1 MKKLILLTMG
11 TIIFPCGQDMA
22 EPQNH
27 AISDGFRYKIE
38 QFEDIKILRY
48 QVPGFEDLS
57 LKQKKLV
64 YYLYEAGLSGRDII
78 WDQNYKHN
86 LCIRKTL
93 EAIIEHYEGDRDT
106 EEFQNFMI
114 YIKRVWFSNGIHHHD
129 STDKICPE
137 FSKEYFVRLLR
148 DSKGAEF
155 PLQEGETI
163 ETLAEK
169 LTPIL
174 FDPLIDAK
182 RVNQA
187 PDKDLIVNSA
197 NNFYEGVTQKDVEAY
212 YENLANPND
221 KTPVSHGLNS
231 KILRENGK
239 IIEKKWKIDGM
250 YSQAIAQ
257 IVFWLEKAL
266 TVTETDAQKASL
278 EKLIEY
284 YKTGD
289 LKTFDEYNILWIQDL
304 ESRVDVVN
312 GFIEVYGD
320 PLGMKASWESVVSF
334 KDMEATKRA
343 EIISHHAQWFEDHSP
358 IDPKFRKKKVKGIT
372 AKVITVAALG
382 GDCYP
387 FTPVGINLPN
397 ADWIRKEHGSKSV
410 TMENITYSYHQE
422 SLGSGFLEE
431 FTYSEEEKKLAEK
444 HGFLAGNLHTDLHEC
459 VGHASG
465 QMLPGVCA
473 EALKNYQSSIEEARA
488 DLVALYYIMDKK
500 LTELGVTQNSDVAK
514 TEYDSYIRN
523 GLMTQLTKIEL
534 GKNIEQAHM
543 RNRQMI
549 AKWVFEKGASENV
562 ISKKV
567 REDKTFFV
575 INDYEKLRALFSELL
590 KEVQRIRSEG
600 DYEAARALVENYG
613 VKVDPELHKEVKA
626 RYEKL
631 GLAPYSGFINPVFRP
646 VVEKGEIVNVKIEYP
661 DGYASQMMD
670 YSKRYSFLPT
680 YN

>member
-1 MKKLILLTMG
+1 
-11 TIIFPCGQDMA
+11 
-22 EPQNH
+22 
-27 AISDGFRYKIE
+27 
-38 QFEDIKILRY
+38 
-48 QVPGFEDLS
+48 
-57 LKQKKLV
+57 
-64 YYLYEAGLSGRDII
+64 
-78 WDQNYKHN
+78 
-86 LCIRKTL
+86 
-93 EAIIEHYEGDRDT
+93 
-106 EEFQNFMI
+106 
-114 YIKRVWFSNGIHHHD
+114 
-129 STDKICPE
+129 
-137 FSKEYFVRLLR
+137 
-148 DSKGAEF
+148 
-155 PLQEGETI
+155 
-163 ETLAEK
+163 
-169 LTPIL
+169 
-174 FDPLIDAK
+174 
-182 RVNQA
+182 
-187 PDKDLIVNSA
+187 
-197 NNFYEGVTQKDVEAY
+197 
-212 YENLANPND
+212 
-221 KTPVSHGLNS
+221 
-231 KILRENGK
+231 
-239 IIEKKWKIDGM
+239 
-250 YSQAIAQ
+250 
-257 IVFWLEKAL
+257 
-266 TVTETDAQKASL
+266 
-278 EKLIEY
+278 
-284 YKTGD
+284 
-289 LKTFDEYNILWIQDL
+289 
-304 ESRVDVVN
+304 
-312 GFIEVYGD
+312 
-320 PLGMKASWESVVSF
+320 MKASWESVVSF

-410 TMENITYSYHQE
+410 TMGNITYSYHQE

-465 QMLPGVCA
+465 QMLPGVSA